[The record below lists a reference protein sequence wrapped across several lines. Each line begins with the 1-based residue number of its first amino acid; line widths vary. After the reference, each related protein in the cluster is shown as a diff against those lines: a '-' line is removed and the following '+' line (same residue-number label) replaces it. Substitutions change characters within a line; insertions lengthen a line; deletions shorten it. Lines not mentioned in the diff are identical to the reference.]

1 MSGGPASAGA
11 GTAPPFAAAARDLA
25 ARRALAIGGVVPEA
39 VATPATR
46 AALVECVRE
55 AGDAG
60 AALVPLGLG
69 AHRDLGHAPARYDLA
84 LSTREL
90 AAIVDYAPAD
100 MTVTVESGVTLAA
113 LDVLL
118 TSHGQWLPLDPPL
131 PARTTVGGLLAADLS
146 GPLRASQGRVRD
158 YVLGIAMVTADGRET
173 RAGGRVVKNVAGYD
187 LMKLMVGSL
196 GTLAVITEATL
207 KVRPRPEVTRV
218 IELALADRDAALAL
232 APRLAAL
239 GEVALAIGML
249 VAPEL
254 PRPTWRCSLGGVAAD
269 VAAVHARLLL
279 EARAAGAVVVHD
291 DDGAAAASTA
301 LLAAARDLPCTSGGE
316 LAIRAAVLR
325 DRVPAF
331 AAEILACAGADG
343 VRARVDPRAATVTLA
358 IETGD
363 AAGMLARLRAVASH
377 HRATLVVTR
386 WPEALAATIDVWSPL
401 PSALPLMR
409 RIKEALDP
417 AATLAPGRFVARL

>member
-239 GEVALAIGML
+239 GEVALAD
-249 VAPEL
+249 
-254 PRPTWRCSLGGVAAD
+254 D
-269 VAAVHARLLL
+269 VFLYRRLLL
-279 EARAAGAVVVHD
+279 RD
-291 DDGAAAASTA
+291 D
-301 LLAAARDLPCTSGGE
+301 LWLQRLAKRFGD
-316 LAIRAAVLR
+316 
-325 DRVPAF
+325 
-331 AAEILACAGADG
+331 LACALDIVLPTEHLVDDVHIAEQ
-343 VRARVDPRAATVTLA
+343 VRDHPVIWL
-358 IETGD
+358 
-363 AAGMLARLRAVASH
+363 
-377 HRATLVVTR
+377 
-386 WPEALAATIDVWSPL
+386 
-401 PSALPLMR
+401 
-409 RIKEALDP
+409 ALDVGDDRED
-417 AATLAPGRFVARL
+417 GREFQE